1 MKESLA
7 EFATFRE
14 TICDANDEEEDEE
27 DEESSEEE
35 SSKEVEKEKREA
47 EEEERAAPESVGNVF
62 DQDLKNW
69 LEEDKVTTIDFVWL
83 FKLTT
88 YNLIQS

>member
-1 MKESLA
+1 MKESL
-7 EFATFRE
+7 EKFATFRE
-14 TICDANDEEEDEE
+14 TICDANDEE
-27 DEESSEEE
+27 DEESSSEE
-35 SSKEVEKEKREA
+35 SSEEVEKEKREA
-47 EEEERAAPESVGNVF
+47 EEDERAAPESVGNVF